1 MPLTDEEDGSG
12 TAIHQYGREL
22 GFGIYLLAVS
32 LYGVVSPYHQIGYGR
47 EMEKPPLACHK
58 IIGIAATDTQVIG
71 LETQFR

>member
-1 MPLTDEEDGSG
+1 MKK
-12 TAIHQYGREL
+12 TAPARPFINMVGNLVLVYI
-22 GFGIYLLAVS
+22 FSPS

-71 LETQFR
+71 LEAQFR